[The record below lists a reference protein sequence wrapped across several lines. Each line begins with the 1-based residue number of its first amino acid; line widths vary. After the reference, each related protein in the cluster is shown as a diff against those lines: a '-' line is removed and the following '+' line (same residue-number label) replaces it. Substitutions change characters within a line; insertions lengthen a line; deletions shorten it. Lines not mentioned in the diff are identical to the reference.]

1 MTNGEERWKVIK
13 KFFYI
18 WNSRKHMHVSYF
30 DEKVKTFWQFKSDW
44 RQYHI
49 YELRASNDIV
59 QFIQG
64 AHVIDVNYEN

>member
-1 MTNGEERWKVIK
+1 
-13 KFFYI
+13 
-18 WNSRKHMHVSYF
+18 MHASYF